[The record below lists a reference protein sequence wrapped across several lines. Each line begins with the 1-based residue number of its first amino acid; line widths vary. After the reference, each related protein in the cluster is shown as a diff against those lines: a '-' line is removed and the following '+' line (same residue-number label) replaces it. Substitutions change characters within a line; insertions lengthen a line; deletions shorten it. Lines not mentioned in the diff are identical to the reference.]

1 MTAKKCTK
9 KRDERAEFVLPI
21 QPIPCF
27 LPFSLSSLSWDLEV
41 PNTRTTEN
49 GALMKKRGYS
59 AVARLDLFAGG
70 NHERRRRELQ
80 GGILPRKVLNYR
92 VSEIAFSAFGEH

>member
-1 MTAKKCTK
+1 MYK
-9 KRDERAEFVLPI
+9 KRDEFVLPI

-27 LPFSLSSLSWDLEV
+27 LPFSLSSLSWYLEV

-49 GALMKKRGYS
+49 GALMKKWGYS
-59 AVARLDLFAGG
+59 AVARLDLLGG
-70 NHERRRRELQ
+70 RHHERRRRELL
-80 GGILPRKVLNYR
+80 GGSGGMLPRRILNCK

>member
-1 MTAKKCTK
+1 MYKQ
-9 KRDERAEFVLPI
+9 RDARAEFVLPI

-27 LPFSLSSLSWDLEV
+27 LPFSLSSLSWYLEV

-49 GALMKKRGYS
+49 GALMKKWGYS
-59 AVARLDLFAGG
+59 AVARLDLLGG
-70 NHERRRRELQ
+70 GGRHHEGRRRELL
-80 GGILPRKVLNYR
+80 GGSGGMLPRRILNCR

>member
-1 MTAKKCTK
+1 MYKQ
-9 KRDERAEFVLPI
+9 RDARAEFVLPI

-27 LPFSLSSLSWDLEV
+27 LPFSLSSLSWYLEV

-49 GALMKKRGYS
+49 GALMKKWGYS
-59 AVARLDLFAGG
+59 AVARLDLLGG
-70 NHERRRRELQ
+70 APSRALL
-80 GGILPRKVLNYR
+80 GGSGGMLPRRILNCR

>member
-9 KRDERAEFVLPI
+9 KRDARAEFVLPI
-21 QPIPCF
+21 QHIPCF

-49 GALMKKRGYS
+49 GALMEKWGYS
-59 AVARLDLFAGG
+59 AVARLDLLGG
-70 NHERRRRELQ
+70 GGQSRVPKARAARGVRGHAPLEDFELQ
-80 GGILPRKVLNYR
+80 GL
-92 VSEIAFSAFGEH
+92 

>member
-1 MTAKKCTK
+1 MYK
-9 KRDERAEFVLPI
+9 KRDEFVLPI

-27 LPFSLSSLSWDLEV
+27 LPFSLSSLSWYLEV

-49 GALMKKRGYS
+49 GALMKKWGYS
-59 AVARLDLFAGG
+59 AVARLDLLGG
-70 NHERRRRELQ
+70 GHHERRRRELL
-80 GGILPRKVLNYR
+80 GGSGDMLPRRILNCR

>member
-9 KRDERAEFVLPI
+9 KRYALAEFVLPI
-21 QPIPCF
+21 QSIPCF

-49 GALMKKRGYS
+49 GALMKKWGYS
-59 AVARLDLFAGG
+59 AVARLDLLGG
-70 NHERRRRELQ
+70 QSRAPKARAARGVRGHAPLEDFELQ
-80 GGILPRKVLNYR
+80 GL
-92 VSEIAFSAFGEH
+92 